1 MMRNVRRGLTAV
13 AVAAIAV
20 SLTAC
25 GAGKNAQTNHFYMP
39 ASGRNVDVPN
49 PVSYHE
55 PWMAIRNTIL
65 VTSTDHPSRST
76 LIVAFVNND
85 VDDDLLTS
93 LTVDGV
99 AQQLPSGGIPLP
111 NHTLVSVGWLNSH
124 YFITV
129 KGITAKPGDWVP
141 VTLTFKNAARASFN
155 ILNVFDTGDY
165 SKVPVLAKSVAL
177 TRPLLTA
184 G

>member
-1 MMRNVRRGLTAV
+1 MRNVRRGLTAI
-13 AVAAIAV
+13 AVAALAV

-25 GAGKNAQTNHFYMP
+25 GAGKNAQTNHPYMP
-39 ASGRNVDVPN
+39 ASGRNVDVPS

-65 VTSTDHPSRST
+65 VTSTVHPSLST
-76 LIVAFVNND
+76 LVVAFVNND

-93 LTVDGV
+93 VTVDGV
-99 AQQLPSGGIPLP
+99 AQKLPSGGIPLP
-111 NHTLVSVGWLNSH
+111 NHTLVSVGAPTSL
-124 YFITV
+124 YFISV
-129 KGITAKPGDWVP
+129 KGIAAKPGDWVA
-141 VTLTFKNAARASFN
+141 VTLAFKNAARASFN
-155 ILNVFDTGDY
+155 ILNVFNTNDY
-165 SKVPVLAKSVAL
+165 VKVPVLPKSVAL